1 MNLIQ
6 QAVERAKQLEGEGKV
21 VAPVTQTGPRPESRV
36 SASAA
41 PTGPRIGLA
50 SLPHIEPVA
59 TRGPMPVLLVLLV
72 CVLALGGG
80 ALLYFFLAKSQAIEN
95 GVVGAVKAVTAPATK
110 TVGESANP
118 AAAVPT
124 VAATPPPNA
133 TAATAAPPAAA
144 KPAGATAAP
153 AAAALDEARSAVEG
167 WARAWSDRNVDAY
180 LGFYGEA
187 FRPDRGQSRAAWE
200 ASRRQAIEKKSTIT
214 VSVRNLKLEA
224 RAGDRVTARF
234 IQDYSADTYREN
246 GTAKTLVLARE
257 GTGWRIVSESAGA
270 ARGNTR

>member
-21 VAPVTQTGPRPESRV
+21 VAPVTQTGLRPESRV
-36 SASAA
+36 SASSAS
-41 PTGPRIGLA
+41 TGPRIGLA

-72 CVLALGGG
+72 SVLALGGG
-80 ALLYFFLAKSQAIEN
+80 ALLYFFLAKSQAIES
-95 GVVGAVKAVTAPATK
+95 GVVSAVKAVTAPATK
-110 TVGESANP
+110 TVSESP
-118 AAAVPT
+118 ALAVPAV
-124 VAATPPPNA
+124 VATAPPIA

-153 AAAALDEARSAVEG
+153 AAAALDEARAAVEG

-180 LGFYGEA
+180 LGYYGAA
-187 FRPDRGQSRAAWE
+187 FRPDRGQTRAAWE
-200 ASRRQAIEKKSTIT
+200 ESRRRAIEQKSKIA
-214 VSVRNLKLEA
+214 VGLRNLKLQA
-224 RAGDRVTARF
+224 QAGDRVTVRF
-234 IQDYSADTYREN
+234 VQDYSADTYREN

-257 GTGWRIVSESAGA
+257 GGGWRIVAESAGA
-270 ARGNTR
+270 GRGNAR